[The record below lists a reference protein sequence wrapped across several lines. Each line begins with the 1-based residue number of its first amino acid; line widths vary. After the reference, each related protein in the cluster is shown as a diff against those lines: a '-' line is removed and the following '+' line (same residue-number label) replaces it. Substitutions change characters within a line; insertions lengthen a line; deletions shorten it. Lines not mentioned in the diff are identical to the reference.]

1 MRVGEPYRGY
11 EGPEQ
16 FVEVPAGAGSRAIG
30 DRLVAAGVVRD
41 ALVVSRWACTLGEG
55 RAGCRPASTGSIA
68 P

>member
-16 FVEVPAGAGSRAIG
+16 FVEMPAGAGSRAIG

-41 ALVVSRWACTLGEG
+41 ALVVSRWACTSRDR

-68 P
+68 R